1 MKNKLSSYFNS
12 KYILIAVSVLCLV
25 FIVTSFFSD
34 KLAAPLKNAVSSV
47 VVPLQKG
54 MNYMGLWVSDSVDN
68 MQDINRLIDENEKL
82 NEKINELTVEN
93 NQLRQDSYELDRLRE
108 LYQLDDKYP
117 GYEKIGARVIGSSS
131 DNWYTTFMV
140 DKGSDDGIEVDMNVI
155 ADGGLVGIVTKVGHN
170 YSVIKTVVEDN
181 NFVSAMLIDSGDTC
195 TVKGDIELL
204 DQGLA
209 HLQYFKSGLTIRNGD
224 KIVTSNISD
233 KYLPGLLIGYAKD
246 VKSDANNLT
255 LSGYL
260 VPAVDFEHLQEVLI
274 ITQKKKRVSKY
285 EKENR

>member
-68 MQDINRLIDENEKL
+68 MQDINRLIDENERL

-274 ITQKKKRVSKY
+274 ITQKK
-285 EKENR
+285 EKSE

>member
-170 YSVIKTVVEDN
+170 YSVIKTAVEDN

-274 ITQKKKRVSKY
+274 ITQKK
-285 EKENR
+285 EKSE

>member
-47 VVPLQKG
+47 IVPLQKG

-274 ITQKKKRVSKY
+274 ITQKK
-285 EKENR
+285 EKSE

>member
-233 KYLPGLLIGYAKD
+233 RYLPGLLIGYAKD

-274 ITQKKKRVSKY
+274 ITQKK
-285 EKENR
+285 EKSE

>member
-274 ITQKKKRVSKY
+274 ITQKK
-285 EKENR
+285 EKSE

>member
-93 NQLRQDSYELDRLRE
+93 NQLRQDSYELDCLRE

-274 ITQKKKRVSKY
+274 ITQKK
-285 EKENR
+285 EKSE

>member
-181 NFVSAMLIDSGDTC
+181 NFVSAMLIDSG
-195 TVKGDIELL
+195 L
-204 DQGLA
+204 
-209 HLQYFKSGLTIRNGD
+209 S
-224 KIVTSNISD
+224 
-233 KYLPGLLIGYAKD
+233 LI
-246 VKSDANNLT
+246 
-255 LSGYL
+255 
-260 VPAVDFEHLQEVLI
+260 HI
-274 ITQKKKRVSKY
+274 
-285 EKENR
+285 

>member
-260 VPAVDFEHLQEVLI
+260 VPAVDFEHLQEVFI
-274 ITQKKKRVSKY
+274 ITQKK
-285 EKENR
+285 EKSE

>member
-54 MNYMGLWVSDSVDN
+54 MNYMGLWVSDSIDN

-274 ITQKKKRVSKY
+274 ITQKK
-285 EKENR
+285 EKSE

>member
-1 MKNKLSSYFNS
+1 
-12 KYILIAVSVLCLV
+12 
-25 FIVTSFFSD
+25 
-34 KLAAPLKNAVSSV
+34 
-47 VVPLQKG
+47 
-54 MNYMGLWVSDSVDN
+54 MGLWVSDSVDN

-274 ITQKKKRVSKY
+274 ITQKK
-285 EKENR
+285 EKSE

>member
-68 MQDINRLIDENEKL
+68 MQDINRIIDENEKL

-274 ITQKKKRVSKY
+274 ITQKK
-285 EKENR
+285 EKSE

>member
-12 KYILIAVSVLCLV
+12 KYILIVVSVLCLV

-82 NEKINELTVEN
+82 NEKINELTVQN

-274 ITQKKKRVSKY
+274 ITQKK
-285 EKENR
+285 EKSE

>member
-54 MNYMGLWVSDSVDN
+54 MNYMGLWVSDSIDN

-274 ITQKKKRVSKY
+274 IITQKK
-285 EKENR
+285 EKSE

>member
-12 KYILIAVSVLCLV
+12 KYILIVVSVLCLV

-54 MNYMGLWVSDSVDN
+54 MNYMGLWVSDSIDN

-108 LYQLDDKYP
+108 LYQLDAKYP

-274 ITQKKKRVSKY
+274 ITQKK
-285 EKENR
+285 EKSE

>member
-108 LYQLDDKYP
+108 LYQLDAKYP

-274 ITQKKKRVSKY
+274 ITQKK
-285 EKENR
+285 EKSE

>member
-140 DKGSDDGIEVDMNVI
+140 DKGIDDGIEVDMNVI

-274 ITQKKKRVSKY
+274 ITQKK
-285 EKENR
+285 EKSE

>member
-195 TVKGDIELL
+195 TIKGDIELL

-246 VKSDANNLT
+246 VKNDANNLT

-274 ITQKKKRVSKY
+274 ITQKK
-285 EKENR
+285 EKSE

>member
-260 VPAVDFEHLQEVLI
+260 VPACGFRAF
-274 ITQKKKRVSKY
+274 TGSSYNNSKKR
-285 EKENR
+285 KE

>member
-54 MNYMGLWVSDSVDN
+54 INYMGLWVSDSVDN

-274 ITQKKKRVSKY
+274 ITQKK
-285 EKENR
+285 EKSE